1 MEQQQFD
8 IVRNKKT
15 LISEPPRYEVII
27 YDDNETTIDFVYMI
41 LSVVFGK
48 TDAESDAIVAEAQK
62 KGNAIVGIY
71 SFDMAKTKVNKA
83 LALAHNAGFPLRFST
98 KKR

>member
-15 LISEPPRYEVII
+15 FISEPPRYEVII
-27 YDDNETTIDFVYMI
+27 HDDSETTIDFVFMI

-48 TDAESDAIVAEAQK
+48 SEAEADAIVAEAQK
-62 KGNAIVGIY
+62 NGNAVVGIY
-71 SFDMAKTKVNKA
+71 SFDIAKTKINKA
-83 LALAHNAGFPLRFST
+83 HAMAYNAGFPLRFST